1 LLSDLVEIDP
11 MPIWPIDRQNKQMN
25 LF

>member
-1 LLSDLVEIDP
+1 LSDLVEIDP
-11 MPIWPIDRQNKQMN
+11 MPAWPIDRQSKQMN